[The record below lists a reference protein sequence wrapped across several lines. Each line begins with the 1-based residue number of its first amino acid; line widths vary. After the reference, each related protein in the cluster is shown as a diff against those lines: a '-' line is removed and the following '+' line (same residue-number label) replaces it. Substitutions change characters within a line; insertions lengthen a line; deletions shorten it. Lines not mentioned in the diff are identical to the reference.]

1 LRRTLVQ
8 QNVMQLFLI
17 VLLGVLML
25 LYGSLLLYYRSAWVS
40 ILNYVERKSQ
50 EPLPFISVLIPAR
63 NEAHQVSNLLQSL
76 EVQQFPGNSFE
87 VIVIDDHSTDHT
99 VDVVESFIKK
109 TTIPIR
115 IISLRE
121 TLKGEAINS
130 YKKKAI
136 ETGIA
141 QSRGELIVT
150 TDADCVVPPLWLST
164 IANVY
169 QLRKPKMI
177 VMPVGIEA
185 SLRPIEIFQSLDFM
199 TLQGITG
206 AALHK
211 NFHGMCNG
219 ANLAYTK
226 ESFYA
231 VNGFTGIDSIASG
244 DDMLLLHKIKDQFP
258 EGICYI
264 KSKDVIVYTK
274 PVVSLGAFFQQRI
287 RWASKSDQYSDKTL
301 LPVLLLV
308 YFFNLLLLLTGILC
322 FFVNSLPIVT
332 ILSLPF
338 VFGGVIILKTILE
351 LIFLYP
357 VSVFFGKQK
366 LLWFFPLF
374 QPLHIIYTV
383 AAGWLG
389 KFGTYEWK
397 ERKVK

>member
-1 LRRTLVQ
+1 
-8 QNVMQLFLI
+8 
-17 VLLGVLML
+17 
-25 LYGSLLLYYRSAWVS
+25 
-40 ILNYVERKSQ
+40 
-50 EPLPFISVLIPAR
+50 
-63 NEAHQVSNLLQSL
+63 
-76 EVQQFPGNSFE
+76 
-87 VIVIDDHSTDHT
+87 
-99 VDVVESFIKK
+99 
-109 TTIPIR
+109 
-115 IISLRE
+115 
-121 TLKGEAINS
+121 
-130 YKKKAI
+130 
-136 ETGIA
+136 
-141 QSRGELIVT
+141 
-150 TDADCVVPPLWLST
+150 
-164 IANVY
+164 
-169 QLRKPKMI
+169 
-177 VMPVGIEA
+177 
-185 SLRPIEIFQSLDFM
+185 
-199 TLQGITG
+199 
-206 AALHK
+206 
-211 NFHGMCNG
+211 MCNG